1 MNIFTDSNF
10 EAEVLQSDKLTIVDF
25 WAPWCGPCIALGKTM
40 EAIATDYDGRVK
52 VGKINADENPDV
64 SVNYGVT
71 GLPCVLF
78 VKNGLVVHRQPGM
91 AARNVYEKTIQQHL

>member
-40 EAIATDYDGRVK
+40 EAIASDYDGRVK

-78 VKNGLVVHRQPGM
+78 VKNGQVVHRQPGM